1 MCVNSAGCVDAGAN
15 LLPRRPLQAPG
26 VSFNCPWRID
36 QSSTAPQVTRAY
48 TSNAKSTVPTHM
60 ATAKRTLRTVMVLL
74 DGIAA
79 EAAARRGNDR
89 YVFGDSGDLDQ
100 SVGSTEEFVATYACA
115 DRRLDTI
122 AMLRV
127 CFLVPLDL
135 VN

>member
-1 MCVNSAGCVDAGAN
+1 M
-15 LLPRRPLQAPG
+15 
-26 VSFNCPWRID
+26 
-36 QSSTAPQVTRAY
+36 TRAY
-48 TSNAKSTVPTHM
+48 TSNAKSTVSTHM
-60 ATAKRTLRTVMVLL
+60 TTAKRTLRTVMVLL

-115 DRRLDTI
+115 DRRLYAI
-122 AMLRV
+122 AMLKV
-127 CFLVPLDL
+127 CFLVPLEL